1 MLLPL
6 IALIRFAVLAFF
18 SDGGYWGKDAAYHTV
33 AAALGNC
40 SASKA
45 LVWASFGALGVA
57 FIMYIPRR
65 VVSFHNF
72 MEGTIEGMKLML
84 PANVIL
90 VLAWTLSGVCRDLLT
105 TQTFVQGMV
114 SSGSGLDLF
123 LPAAIF
129 LVAAFLSFS
138 TGTAWGTFGILI
150 PDRCAGCSCRR
161 SLSYHR
167 LLVCHISRLCFR

>member
-1 MLLPL
+1 MTAGTGVKMLPITQSLLRSATAPLP
-6 IALIRFAVLAFF
+6 
-18 SDGGYWGKDAAYHTV
+18 
-33 AAALGNC
+33 
-40 SASKA
+40 KA

-138 TGTAWGTFGILI
+138 TGTAWV
-150 PDRCAGCSCRR
+150 
-161 SLSYHR
+161 LS
-167 LLVCHISRLCFR
+167 VS

>member
-1 MLLPL
+1 
-6 IALIRFAVLAFF
+6 
-18 SDGGYWGKDAAYHTV
+18 
-33 AAALGNC
+33 
-40 SASKA
+40 
-45 LVWASFGALGVA
+45 
-57 FIMYIPRR
+57 
-65 VVSFHNF
+65 

-150 PDRCAGCSCRR
+150 PIAVPVARAVDPSLTIVCLSATLAGSVFGDHCSPI
-161 SLSYHR
+161 SDTTILS
-167 LLVCHISRLCFR
+167 SAG